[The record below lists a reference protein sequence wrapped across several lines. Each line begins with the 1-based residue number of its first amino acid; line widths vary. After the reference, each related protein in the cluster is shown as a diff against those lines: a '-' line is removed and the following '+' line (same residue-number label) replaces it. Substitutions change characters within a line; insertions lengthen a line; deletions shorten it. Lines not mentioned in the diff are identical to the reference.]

1 MGLNLRKQTNFFK
14 KFYQID
20 TGATRRHGGT
30 ELGLVICRGI
40 VDAHGGKVWVD
51 KTYKNGTAIKF
62 TLADKEKEDE
72 VGK

>member
-1 MGLNLRKQTNFFK
+1 MFNVQCSMFNA
-14 KFYQID
+14 QCSI
-20 TGATRRHGGT
+20 
-30 ELGLVICRGI
+30 LGLRPDWKI
-40 VDAHGGKVWVD
+40 WVE